1 MLLHCLY
8 RSRHGCLYSWG
19 GTRVA
24 CIKRRSSSRSENV
37 SPARTR
43 FFRHPAESLPLT
55 FTDMK
60 NQPQNDTSCP
70 PLSPAGRGARA
81 SSGEGTGAQPGSA
94 ERCPTSEN
102 FPERVL
108 LVERDSVEPRHL
120 S

>member
-1 MLLHCLY
+1 MPLHCLY
-8 RSRHGCLYSWG
+8 RSRHGCLYSCG

-37 SPARTR
+37 SPART
-43 FFRHPAESLPLT
+43 HYPTESLPLT
-55 FTDMK
+55 LTDMK
-60 NQPQNDTSCP
+60 NQLQNDTSRP
-70 PLSPAGRGARA
+70 PLSPDGRDARA
-81 SSGEGTGAQPGSA
+81 SGSEGTGAQPGSA
-94 ERCPTSEN
+94 ERRPTSEN